1 MKNKCMLIKKKAKNN
16 IDKIYKAYRNSKY
29 KWLIILL
36 IVLPL
41 FLISSTA
48 GRYLYAGVRDFYLAS
63 KNFYF
68 NADKLNDPIA
78 RYQIDNWS
86 AVDDY
91 NIIFNMNSYSNNKKY
106 AKSDI
111 TYTVEYR
118 CSSNLS
124 CQISGNYGT
133 IFASKHTDSF
143 TITLTPSPT
152 FKDGD
157 EAWLEV
163 VAKSTAPYEKTI
175 SGRFV
180 LKVGKMGIYYEI
192 VDKVNQPY
200 FDLNITN
207 TLDYYVVKN
216 AFGSYS
222 VGDKIDIT
230 TYLGLDEADKKKCAS
245 TVIDLDFNPRVV
257 LLDITNEN
265 YLKNIGTN
273 TTTIGNY
280 DYINRLSFKVD
291 ALSSTVVRFYKK
303 DTTQNYT
310 YPFINDTSIVT
321 VNHD

>member
-1 MKNKCMLIKKKAKNN
+1 MKNKCLFIKNKAKNSIN
-16 IDKIYKAYRNSKY
+16 KTYKTWRHSRY
-29 KWLIILL
+29 KWFIVLLII
-36 IVLPL
+36 LPL
-41 FLISSTA
+41 FLIGTTT
-48 GRYLYAGVRDFYLAS
+48 GRYLYANVRDFYLAS

-68 NADKLNDPIA
+68 NSDKLNDPIA

-91 NIIFNMNSYSNNKKY
+91 TIIFNMNSYANNKKF
-106 AKSDI
+106 ATSDI
-111 TYTVEYR
+111 SYSVQYR

-124 CQISGNYGT
+124 CQSSKSNGT
-133 IFASKHTDSF
+133 ISSTTHTDSF
-143 TITLTPSPT
+143 TVTLTPIGN
-152 FKDGD
+152 FQDGD

-163 VAKSTAPYEKTI
+163 TASSTTPYEKTI

-207 TLDYYVVKN
+207 TLDYYVVKT
-216 AFGSYS
+216 AFGNYS

-230 TYLGLDEADKKKCAS
+230 TYLSLDAADKSKCAS
-245 TVIDLDFNPRVV
+245 TVIDLSFNPNVV
-257 LLDITNEN
+257 LLDITNGN
-265 YLKNIGTN
+265 YLKNIGT
-273 TTTIGNY
+273 TTTVINNY
-280 DYINRLSFKVD
+280 NYINGLTFKVD

-310 YPFINDTSIVT
+310 YPFNNNSPIVT

>member
-1 MKNKCMLIKKKAKNN
+1 MKNKCLLMKKKAKRD
-16 IDKIYKAYRNSKY
+16 IDKIYKSFKQSKY

-36 IVLPL
+36 TILPL
-41 FLISSTA
+41 FLIGTTT
-48 GRYLYAGVRDFYLAS
+48 GRYLYVNVRDFYLAS

-68 NADKLNDPIA
+68 NSDKLGDPIA

-86 AVDDY
+86 AADDY
-91 NIIFNMNSYSNNKKY
+91 TIIFNMNSYANNKKF

-111 TYTVEYR
+111 TYTIQYR

-124 CQISGNYGT
+124 CQSSANSGT
-133 IFASKHTDSF
+133 IYANTHTDSF
-143 TITLTPSPT
+143 TVVLTPIVT
-152 FKDGD
+152 FHDGD

-163 VAKSTAPYEKTI
+163 STTSTAPYEKTI

-200 FDLNITN
+200 CDLNITN
-207 TLDYYVVKN
+207 TLDYYVVKT

-222 VGDKIDIT
+222 VGDRIDIS
-230 TYLGLDEADKKKCAS
+230 TYLSLDEADRNKCAS
-245 TVIDLDFNPRVV
+245 TIIDLSFNPNVV

-265 YLKNIGTN
+265 YLKNIGT
-273 TTTIGNY
+273 TTTIINNY
-280 DYINRLSFKVD
+280 DYINGLTFKID
-291 ALSSTVVRFYKK
+291 ALSSTVVRFYKN

-310 YPFINDTSIVT
+310 YPFENHSPIIT